1 MDGHFNINPNYQSIY
16 DDVDATEDEAHYYR
30 RSRQLIDS
38 ITKMHKNQGGTIL
51 LSGHAGSIETLTRGV
66 VRRRVRPE
74 QLEYQANK
82 VNYCNFAIL
91 ERDARTKQWTVHTP
105 RSLENPY
112 GGRGSIQSSIPLYS
126 ATSNYILTKYLR
138 NKSYGDI
145 SYRYRYPY
153 PYRYR

>member
-1 MDGHFNINPNYQSIY
+1 MDGHFNINSSYKPIY
-16 DDVDATEDEAHYYR
+16 DDVDATEDESRYYR

-38 ITKMHKNQGGTIL
+38 ITKIHKNQGGTIL
-51 LSGHAGSIETLTRGV
+51 LSGHAGSIETVTRGM
-66 VRRRVRPE
+66 VRRRARPE
-74 QLEYQANK
+74 QLEYEANK

-112 GGRGSIQSSIPLYS
+112 GGQGSIQSSIPLYS

-138 NKSYGDI
+138 NKSYRDT

-153 PYRYR
+153 RYR